1 MRIAIYGTGGVGGL
15 FGGKLALAGEHE
27 VVFVARGE
35 HLAALRRSG
44 LKLILPDAER
54 TIALDAATATDDLGS
69 VAPVD
74 VVLLCVKTWQVE
86 EAARRLAPILRGEAF
101 AVPLQN
107 GVEAAGQLVAELG
120 TERVVGGLCGTLS
133 FVVEP
138 GVVRNVGGSNF
149 VRLGEL
155 DRSRSE
161 RTERLRAALE
171 RSGTRAEIPDDI
183 GVALWE
189 KLLFVVPLGGV
200 GAAARAP
207 VGVLRTVEA
216 TRALIVRAMGEI
228 EAVARARGVALPRDV
243 VEKSLAAVDRL
254 PAEGTASLQRDL
266 AAGRRSELEAWNGAV
281 VRLGREAGV
290 ATPVHDTLYAALLPT
305 ELAART
311 AGDGV

>member
-35 HLAALRRSG
+35 HLAAMRRSG
-44 LKLILPDAER
+44 LKLILPDGER
-54 TIALDAATATDDLGS
+54 TIPLDASTATEDLAS

-86 EAARRLAPILRGEAF
+86 EVARSLGAALRTEGF
-101 AVPLQN
+101 VVPLQN
-107 GVEAAGQLVAELG
+107 GVEAAGQLVSTLG
-120 TERVVGGLCGTLS
+120 AERVVGGLCGTLS

-161 RTERLRAALE
+161 RAERLRAALE

-183 GVALWE
+183 EVALWE

-216 TRALIVRAMGEI
+216 TRALLVNAMREI

-266 AAGRRSELEAWNGAV
+266 SAGRRSELEAWNGAV

-290 ATPVHDTLYAALLPT
+290 ATPVHDTLYAALLPA
-305 ELAART
+305 ELAARA
-311 AGDGV
+311 AGARV